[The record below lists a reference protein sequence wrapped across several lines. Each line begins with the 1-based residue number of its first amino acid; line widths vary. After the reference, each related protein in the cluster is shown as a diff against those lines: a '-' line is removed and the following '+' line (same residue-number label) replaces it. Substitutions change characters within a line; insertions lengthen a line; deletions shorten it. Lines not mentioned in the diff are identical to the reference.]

1 MTVFASVGRAGR
13 RMKAILASA
22 GVAILLAWQALA
34 SFTVIHEA
42 EHDCSGEGCPVCSLI
57 QESIGGFELA
67 GSAFAPEPPAIPS
80 LGVEGFPLPGEGA
93 DIPGATLVSLKVRLD
108 E

>member
-1 MTVFASVGRAGR
+1 MTGSGRESRAR
-13 RMKAILASA
+13 RKVRAILASA

-80 LGVEGFPLPGEGA
+80 FGAEGHSLLREGA
-93 DIPGATLVSLKVRLD
+93 EIPGATLVSLKVRLD